1 MTERILTLSEVAERL
16 QVHPITVYRL
26 IKGSKLP
33 VFRIGRVLRFDS
45 VELENW
51 MLFTKRIV
59 RAKNPR
65 RKDSAIEATS
75 AEYFA
80 YPSKGKRA
88 KAEKLVE
95 TVVIDRAPLI
105 RAYFEAGK
113 KADAG
118 AACERCHDPRK
129 KITALLMFSSMTGA
143 RSRGRNQLLHFC
155 RGCFAELKKIAHSHV
170 VAFAQPAL
178 EAASRRD
185 RHDR

>member
-1 MTERILTLSEVAERL
+1 MTERILTLSEVANRL

-26 IKGSKLP
+26 IKQAKLP

-51 MLFTKRIV
+51 MLSTKRIV
-59 RAKNPR
+59 RVKNHR
-65 RKDSAIEATS
+65 RKDQPIAATS

-95 TVVIDRAPLI
+95 TVVIDRAPLV

-113 KADAG
+113 KADAS
-118 AACERCHDPRK
+118 AACERCQNPRK
-129 KITALLMFSSMTGA
+129 QITALLMFSSMIGA
-143 RSRGRNQLLHFC
+143 RSRGRKQLLLFC
-155 RGCFAELKKIAHSHV
+155 RGCFAELKKIARSQV